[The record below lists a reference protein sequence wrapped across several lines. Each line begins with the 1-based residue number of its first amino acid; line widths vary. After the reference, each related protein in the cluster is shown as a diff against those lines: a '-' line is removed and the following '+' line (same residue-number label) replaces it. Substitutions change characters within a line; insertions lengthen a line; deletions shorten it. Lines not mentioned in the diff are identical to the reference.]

1 MNRSDLIVAFREAS
15 GLSKTEADWFVRR
28 FFDVL
33 SDGLKRDG
41 RVELRGFGVFRLSTR
56 NQAGFL
62 NPKDGRYYGATQIK
76 TIKFYPSQPGQPGKE
91 AR

>member
-1 MNRSDLIVAFREAS
+1 MNRSELIVAFREAT
-15 GLSKTEADWFVRR
+15 GLSKREADWFVRR
-28 FFDVL
+28 FFEIL
-33 SDGLKRDG
+33 TEGLKRDG
-41 RVELRGFGVFRLSTR
+41 RIELRGFGVFRLSTR

-76 TIKFYPSQPGQPGKE
+76 TIKFYPSQPGKE